1 MINAASILY
10 GIVRLRILHFLF
22 ILKRLHIIV
31 IMYK

>member
-1 MINAASILY
+1 MINVASILY
-10 GIVRLRILHFLF
+10 DIVDYVFCIFLF